1 MKGPAMIRVLVV
13 DDDPAVREVLSTL
26 LQFERGWEVETAVDG
41 EDARRQLADDDAPIP
56 DLLVLDVMMPGID
69 GFQVLSWL
77 RQHDNLYDIPVVML
91 TARTTFEDETQ
102 GWERG
107 CDAYV
112 RKPFETEELLA
123 ILDMVLEASP
133 DLRIA
138 RRHARLAEM
147 LQSA

>member
-1 MKGPAMIRVLVV
+1 MIRALVV
-13 DDDPAVREVLSTL
+13 DDDPAVREVVQAL
-26 LQFERGWEVETAVDG
+26 LQLERGWEVESAVDG
-41 EDARRQLADDDAPIP
+41 EAARARLADGAPIP

-77 RQHDNLYDIPVVML
+77 RAHENLYDIPVVML

-123 ILDMVLEASP
+123 TLDMVLDASP

-147 LQSA
+147 LEPA